1 MKKYFLFSIIAVLC
15 LLTRTTEAKIIE
27 VGVYNNYFAATGAGY
42 AISFTAAVGD
52 TIRWRLIEGN
62 HNVVSI
68 SVPTGA
74 STFNYTFTGIND
86 TYDYVVTVNGVYRYE
101 CTFHQGMVGSFSTI
115 VTLPLVEDFII
126 PEGDSLSMYGWVPH
140 SGAPASMIRATAPG
154 LVFPNYDG
162 SGIGNAAIMNQN
174 GIDMHRMFAI
184 DTTVA
189 QSVYVSFMLKVS
201 NIAAG
206 YFFHLGRNWI
216 PMNTFDFRARLF
228 MSGTAPNLTL
238 GLSFGTNT
246 AVNSPDTYAV
256 DSTYLIVVKYR
267 VVEGADNDEVSLYVI
282 RSSDPYPWSE
292 PVAPTVGPLTAS
304 GISEI
309 FPGSIALRQYSA
321 NHNIT
326 IDGFRVGNSWGTV
339 IPVELSSFKATA
351 ANGSVN
357 LAWTTAT
364 ETNNSG
370 FEIERQLGN
379 GEWSNVAF
387 VAGKGTTTEKTDYTY
402 TDAPGVSGFYNY
414 RLKQVDFDGSF
425 EYSNTISVNL
435 RVPSNYVLSQ
445 NYPNPFNPSTK
456 IEFSIPVTANVK
468 IAVYNALGEYVQTL
482 MNSALEAGSHS
493 VIFDATNLPGGVYLY
508 SIESG
513 DYKETKK
520 MTLLK

>member
-1 MKKYFLFSIIAVLC
+1 MKKYFLFSIVAVLC
-15 LLTRTTEAKIIE
+15 LLTRTTDARIIE
-27 VGVYNNYFAATGAGY
+27 VSVISNAFAPT
-42 AISFTAAVGD
+42 SFIAVVGD
-52 TIRWRLIEGN
+52 TIRWTLVEGS
-62 HNVVSI
+62 HNVVST

-74 STFNYTFTGIND
+74 ATWNYTFTGTGD
-86 TYDYVVTVNGVYRYE
+86 TYSYIVTVDGVYEYE
-101 CTFHQGMVGSFSTI
+101 CTFHPGMAASFSTKQN
-115 VTLPLVEDFII
+115 LPLVEDFNF
-126 PEGDSLSMYGWVPH
+126 PDGDSLSLHGWVVH
-140 SGAPASMIRATAPG
+140 SGTAATMIRATSPG

-162 SGIGNAAIMNQN
+162 SGIGNAALLNQN
-174 GIDMHRMFAI
+174 GIDMHRMFNF
-184 DTTVA
+184 DTTSA
-189 QSVYVSFMLKVS
+189 GSVYTSFMLKVS
-201 NIAAG
+201 SIASG
-206 YFFHLGRNWI
+206 YFFHLGRNWL
-216 PMNTFDFRARLF
+216 PFNTFDFRARLF

-246 AVNSPDTYAV
+246 AVNSADTYAV
-256 DSTYLIVVKYR
+256 DSTYLVVVKYR
-267 VVEGADNDEVSLYVI
+267 VVEGADNDEVSLYII

-292 PVAPTVGPLTAS
+292 PATPTVGPLTAS
-304 GISEI
+304 GIAEI

-326 IDGFRVGNSWGTV
+326 IDGIRVGLSWSTV

-351 ANGSVN
+351 VNGSVN

-379 GEWSNVAF
+379 GQWSNVAF

-425 EYSNTISVNL
+425 EYSNTVSVNL

-468 IAVYNALGEYVQTL
+468 ISVYNALGEYVQTL